1 MGEMTVSLLDGN
13 HRDAEDVF
21 GWIRSVKEQLGH
33 HSIQI
38 TVDIYKKCIQTIG
51 DPAVSK
57 LEASSGTH
65 MAHPRKT

>member
-21 GWIRSVKEQLGH
+21 AWVRSVKEQSGH

-51 DPAVSK
+51 DPAVNK